1 MTFSSQEL
9 GELNRDNL
17 VKLQVQQIEKE
28 KKDQSERLRII
39 AKRLDHL
46 ERAFRK
52 EERPLLAKD
61 YDQQQIDDRK
71 AFEEAQKSR
80 RQASRQAHKQELDMK
95 KRLSRMM
102 MTI

>member
-28 KKDQSERLRII
+28 KKDQNERLRIV
-39 AKRLDHL
+39 AKRLDYL

-52 EERPLLAKD
+52 EECPLLAKD
-61 YDQQQIDDRK
+61 YEQQQIDDRK

-80 RQASRQAHKQELDMK
+80 LEAARQAHK
-95 KRLSRMM
+95 
-102 MTI
+102 

>member
-28 KKDQSERLRII
+28 KKDQNERLRII

-52 EERPLLAKD
+52 EC
-61 YDQQQIDDRK
+61 
-71 AFEEAQKSR
+71 
-80 RQASRQAHKQELDMK
+80 
-95 KRLSRMM
+95 
-102 MTI
+102 